1 MTYIFNIALYLYD
14 VFLHFFGNF
23 NFLLKLL
30 KHVKLIILEN
40 FNECKTKHRF
50 LIKKKV
56 ITRFDKN

>member
-14 VFLHFFGNF
+14 VFLHFIGNF
-23 NFLLKLL
+23 NVLLKLL